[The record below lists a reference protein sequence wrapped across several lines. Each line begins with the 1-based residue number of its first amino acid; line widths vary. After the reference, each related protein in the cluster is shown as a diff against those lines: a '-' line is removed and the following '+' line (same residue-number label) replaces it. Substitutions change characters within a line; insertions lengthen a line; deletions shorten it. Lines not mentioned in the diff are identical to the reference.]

1 MSISNL
7 QNYYKDFLNKEDSMD
22 NAIEEARSEGHD
34 DFDSHVSAG
43 MKRANKILEAI
54 KRKESYKD
62 NLEDKLEKATYPRRD
77 TAAVATA
84 QAKQLYGCEEFK
96 EGSKC
101 ASQRDTIAHAID
113 SKYGDGSYGPANWR
127 QRTKSTKTSQK
138 MLQKQ
143 FPPELASLMS
153 AAAGWAF
160 SGDVGR
166 AGEMTPEQARE
177 WERTLSA
184 ADRRKMERSLRSRM
198 RRKGIDK
205 TLDKSAFEALK
216 ASYNDSSDEYIKRS
230 PEKNDFLVSK
240 DHMSLPPRQ
249 GLMWDPVKHRWTKP
263 ENVGHTVSEIQG
275 KKRFR
280 GTGTGVHERSVSGHG
295 HGKARGVEAGR
306 RFKGQSDV
314 GTLRPH
320 ENKRPAGHAYT
331 GKHRKR

>member
-1 MSISNL
+1 
-7 QNYYKDFLNKEDSMD
+7 
-22 NAIEEARSEGHD
+22 
-34 DFDSHVSAG
+34 
-43 MKRANKILEAI
+43 
-54 KRKESYKD
+54 
-62 NLEDKLEKATYPRRD
+62 
-77 TAAVATA
+77 
-84 QAKQLYGCEEFK
+84 
-96 EGSKC
+96 
-101 ASQRDTIAHAID
+101 
-113 SKYGDGSYGPANWR
+113 
-127 QRTKSTKTSQK
+127 

-160 SGDVGR
+160 SADVGR

-240 DHMSLPPRQ
+240 DRMSLPPRQ
-249 GLMWDPVKHRWTKP
+249 GLMWDAIKHRWTKP

-314 GTLRPH
+314 GALKPH
-320 ENKRPAGHAYT
+320 ENKRPAGHAKPKH
-331 GKHRKR
+331 KHR